1 MGFAYTIFT
10 KEEDRFISFNEPQGS
25 QVHDQLA
32 VQFGLEVKIKVRKHL
47 QWIRQSAVFD
57 QILYAPLLL
66 GCSLCLNDIA
76 DKLIIS
82 NSVFIG
88 HVNHLLVLFGQEF

>member
-10 KEEDRFISFNEPQGS
+10 KEEDRFISFKEPQRS
-25 QVHDQLA
+25 QIHDQLT
-32 VQFGLEVKIKVRKHL
+32 VQFGLEVKIKVCEHL
-47 QWIRQSAVFD
+47 QWIRQPAVLD

-66 GCSLCLNDIA
+66 GCSLCLNNIA

-88 HVNHLLVLFGQEF
+88 HVNHLLVLLRQDF